1 MEEIKLDV
9 QVRKDTGSQ
18 KIRRVRAEDAVPAVV
33 YGMKQNPTSI
43 KVDRR
48 SFEKIMRGHQG
59 QSVIFHLNVL
69 EGEKKIKDYSV
80 ILKEEQHHPVTDR
93 LLHIDFQRISL
104 KEEITVKVP
113 VVSVGDAVGVKDGG
127 ALDHHLWE
135 LEVICLPMNIPEKIS
150 VDISKLKIG
159 DAIHVREVVLPAGV
173 RTKHEPESIVFS
185 VLAPMK
191 ETLETP
197 AEGAPTEPEVIKKEK
212 KDKESAGAE
221 GGEKAEAKKEVKK
234 EEKK

>member
-9 QVRKDTGSQ
+9 QVRKELGQQ
-18 KIRRVRAEDAVPAVV
+18 KVRRVRAEDGVPAIV
-33 YGMKQNPTSI
+33 YGLQQSPTPV

-48 SFEKIMRGHQG
+48 SYEKVMRSHQG

-69 EGEKKIKDYSV
+69 EGEKKFKDYSV
-80 ILKEEQHHPVTDR
+80 ILKEEQHHPVSDR

-104 KEEITVKVP
+104 KQEITVKVP
-113 VVSVGDAVGVKDGG
+113 VVSVGDAAGVKDGG

-135 LEVICLPMNIPEKIS
+135 LEVICLPMDIPDRIS

-159 DAIHVREVVLPAGV
+159 DVIHVRELALPKGV

-191 ETLETP
+191 EEVLP
-197 AEGAPTEPEVIKKEK
+197 VEGAPTEPELIKKEK
-212 KDKESAGAE
+212 KEVAGAE
-221 GGEKAEAKKEVKK
+221 GEKAEAKKPEAKK
-234 EEKK
+234 EEKTK